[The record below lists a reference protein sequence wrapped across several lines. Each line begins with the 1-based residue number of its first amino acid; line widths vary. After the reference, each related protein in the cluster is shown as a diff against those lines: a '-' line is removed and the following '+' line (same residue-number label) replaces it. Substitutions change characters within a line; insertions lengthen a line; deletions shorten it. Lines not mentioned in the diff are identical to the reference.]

1 LKEPIDYIAFAE
13 RKLADAERIFAIGLY
28 EVAAREAYLAAM
40 NAARG
45 LILLETG
52 KTTKSHKGV
61 RSQLW
66 KLIHDGIPFD
76 RRLAKFLVA
85 GFEIKVTTDYVNVG
99 EMTSDATADALST
112 ARSFLNAA
120 KALIESKG

>member
-13 RKLADAERIFAIGLY
+13 RKLADADQIYAIGIY

-45 LILLETG
+45 IILLETG

-66 KLIHDGIPFD
+66 KLIHDGMAFD
-76 RRLAKFLVA
+76 RELAKFLVA
-85 GFEIKVTTDYVNVG
+85 GFEIKVTTDYVNIG
-99 EMTSDATADALST
+99 EMSADATADALAT
-112 ARSFLNAA
+112 ARSFLKAA
-120 KALIESKG
+120 RALIESKG